1 MDKFSQMCADV
12 FHFLAGVRVG
22 VRDAVDDLVE
32 VVVFFDDIEGCAIV
46 DVKEVSDV
54 GDPVIH
60 SGDALPH
67 RGQEHR
73 PPQRTLH
80 RRRKEI
86 LPRKSLRPGGSG
98 ENRIIIC

>member
-22 VRDAVDDLVE
+22 VRNAVDDLVE
-32 VVVFFDDIEGCAIV
+32 VVVFFDDIEGCTII

-60 SGDALPH
+60 SGDAV
-67 RGQEHR
+67 RGVD
-73 PPQRTLH
+73 TLAF
-80 RRRKEI
+80 
-86 LPRKSLRPGGSG
+86 
-98 ENRIIIC
+98 